1 MLKID
6 GARGEGG
13 GQVLR
18 TALGLSLVTG
28 KPFEISRIR
37 ANRGKPG
44 LLAQHLTGV
53 RAATQI
59 GRAEVSG
66 DRLGSSELRFTP
78 RSLTAGDYSLSI
90 GSAGSASLVLQTVL
104 PAMLRADAPT
114 TLAVEGGTHNP
125 LAPPFDFLR
134 DAFAP
139 VLERMGARL
148 ELRLERYGFAPVGGG
163 RIVATVVP
171 RPLSAIALLE
181 RGALVSRLARATVS
195 GLPEAVARRQLT
207 MLERRLKL
215 RQEELVAESVV
226 SRGAGNALSI
236 TLQFESSSEVFVG
249 FGSKGVSAERVASTL
264 CREVRDYLE
273 SDAPVGSHLADQLV
287 IPFALAGGGVFRTTP
302 PSEHTR
308 TQIDLVQEFLEI
320 PISLTEE
327 SSRAWRVQVG
337 PR

>member
-1 MLKID
+1 MLRID

-66 DRLGSSELRFTP
+66 DKLGSSELRFTP
-78 RSLTAGDYSLSI
+78 RALAAGDYSLSI

-114 TLAVEGGTHNP
+114 TLAIEGGTHNP

-148 ELRLERYGFAPVGGG
+148 ELRLERYGFAPAGGG

-171 RPLSAIALLE
+171 RPLQPIELSS
-181 RGALVSRLARATVS
+181 RGALLRRMAKATVS
-195 GLPEAVARRQLT
+195 GIPEAVARRELT
-207 MLERRLKL
+207 VVENRLEL
-215 RQEELVAESVV
+215 RPEELVSESVV
-226 SRGAGNALSI
+226 ARGAGNALAVTLEFESI
-236 TLQFESSSEVFVG
+236 TEVFVG
-249 FGSKGVSAERVASTL
+249 FGAKGVAAERIATTL
-264 CREVRDYLE
+264 CKEVREYLQ
-273 SDAPVGSHLADQLV
+273 SDAPVGSHLADQLI
-287 IPFALAGGGVFRTTP
+287 IPFALAGGGSFRTIAPT
-302 PSEHTR
+302 EHTR
-308 TQIDLVQEFLEI
+308 TQIDLVQEFLEVA
-320 PISLTEE
+320 ISLTED
-327 SSRAWRVQVG
+327 SPRAWRVQIG
-337 PR
+337 RG